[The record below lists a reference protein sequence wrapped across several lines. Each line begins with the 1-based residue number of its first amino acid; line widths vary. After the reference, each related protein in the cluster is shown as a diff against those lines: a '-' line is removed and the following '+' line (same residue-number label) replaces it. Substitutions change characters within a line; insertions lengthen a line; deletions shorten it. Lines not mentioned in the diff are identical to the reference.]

1 MVKEAI
7 GIAETLIL
15 AQQKACETLG
25 VAEQDVSFEVL
36 QMPARKVFGFFGG
49 KLAKVKAVFKI
60 SPAKVA
66 VNYLR
71 DVLTA
76 YGLKNFYLDY
86 KESEKGVAI
95 HVVGGNAKIAIGHRG
110 DTLDAIQ
117 YLVGLVANAVSD
129 SYYQVV
135 VNISDYRERR
145 EKTLAT
151 LAEHL
156 AAKVLRLKTPIELE
170 PMTPYERKVIH
181 MTIEKIDGVKSWSEG
196 EDLQRHLIVA
206 LDSNAE

>member
-135 VNISDYRERR
+135 VNISDYRERI

>member
-206 LDSNAE
+206 LDSNVE